1 MEKLLA
7 SLEGQDNRTSHPSKD
22 RRQRERLQLFLPV
35 HLKPID
41 SNDPLEEEVTNTMNF
56 SRTGLCFTTLLT
68 HYYEGMLV
76 AVTVPYSST
85 ALASKNYR
93 GKIVRLDHLSNG
105 CMAVAVQFL
114 S

>member
-1 MEKLLA
+1 MAANQLSAA
-7 SLEGQDNRTSHPSKD
+7 SNLSSRSKATSVT
-22 RRQRERLQLFLPV
+22 LTN
-35 HLKPID
+35 

-68 HYYEGMLV
+68 HYCEGMLV
-76 AVTVPYSST
+76 TVTVPYSS
-85 ALASKNYR
+85 AVQVRKNYL

>member
-1 MEKLLA
+1 MDKLLA
-7 SLEGQDNRTSHPSKD
+7 SLEGQDNHTSYPSKD

-68 HYYEGMLV
+68 HYCEGMLV
-76 AVTVPYSST
+76 TVTVPYSS
-85 ALASKNYR
+85 AVQVRKNYL

-114 S
+114 Y